1 MIRKASICILYQIA
15 HSTEEAGRYGIVPC
29 KSIVRIF
36 LFFATGVTFSQDFSL
51 DLLVE
56 RCDRH

>member
-15 HSTEEAGRYGIVPC
+15 HSTEEAKKKKGARELCRV
-29 KSIVRIF
+29 S
-36 LFFATGVTFSQDFSL
+36 LSFATGVTFTQDFSL

-56 RCDRH
+56 